1 MRPRR
6 HQPLLIICFFVLA
19 GLGGATLAWPLW
31 LLTELPFDKVV
42 SRSVLLM
49 AAVLLWPL
57 AHLLAFDRDQLGW
70 QWQSAAH
77 FARFW
82 LLGIVLILP
91 PAGIFLWTG
100 FRVPDSHLLLDGGAL
115 LRTVFSGLAGGLLA
129 AILEEAIFRGV
140 LLSAFERVLPLTLA
154 ILCSSCAY
162 ALVHFLRTDAVVS
175 APDWTSGYAM
185 LAAAF
190 VPYAEP
196 DAWWDAFIG
205 LSTLGVLLCLVR
217 VRTQSLVPC
226 IALHASWIFFLR
238 LYKEGTSRNPESS
251 WAWLAGGYDN
261 FSGLLVAAWL
271 LVLMVA
277 FAWLSRG
284 ARVRVWR

>member
-6 HQPLLIICFFVLA
+6 HQPLLIMSYFVLA
-19 GLGGATLAWPLW
+19 GLGGATLAWPVW

-49 AAVLLWPL
+49 AAMLLWPL
-57 AHLLAFDRDQLGW
+57 ARLLALDRHQLGW
-70 QWQSAAH
+70 RWQSVAW

-82 LLGIVLILP
+82 MLGIVLILP

-115 LRTVFSGLAGGLLA
+115 LRTVFSGFVGGLLA
-129 AILEEAIFRGV
+129 AVLEETIFRGV
-140 LLSAFERVLPLTLA
+140 LLSVFGRVLPLTLA
-154 ILCSSCAY
+154 IVCSSCVY
-162 ALVHFLRTDAVVS
+162 ALVHFLQTEAVV
-175 APDWTSGYAM
+175 AHPDWTSGYAM
-185 LAAAF
+185 LAVAF
-190 VPYAEP
+190 TPYAET
-196 DAWWDAFIG
+196 DAWWDGFIG
-205 LSTLGVLLCLVR
+205 LSMLGILLSLVR
-217 VRTQSLVPC
+217 VRTQSLFPC

-238 LYKEGTSRNPESS
+238 IYKESTSRNPESS

-261 FSGLLVAAWL
+261 FTGLLVAAWL
-271 LVLMVA
+271 LVLMTA
-277 FAWLSRG
+277 FARLSRE